1 MYIKNHNMQ
10 AMVMPAG
17 GRDAQQHLRIRCIHS
32 AAPRPC
38 PEELCPS
45 KFRLKDTSLSP
56 ILELECGP
64 LIKDLARSF
73 HLTRNGIKSSGNSRQ
88 SLHSADL
95 LEEMSSEISRERQE
109 NQQRETV
116 NIPGVWWT
124 RVEGEGTPCWVPC
137 PWRKGSPGHTSH

>member
-1 MYIKNHNMQ
+1 MQ

-56 ILELECGP
+56 ILELESGP

-88 SLHSADL
+88 SLHLADL
-95 LEEMSSEISRERQE
+95 LEEVSSEISRERQE

-116 NIPGVWWT
+116 NVPGVWWT